1 MWNVCILKSE
11 GHNWFYVGSTND
23 LTRCIKEHENGKV
36 QSTKNYRPL
45 TLVFTKEFDE
55 ERDAGAYER
64 KLKKCRIEKESII
77 KKFNLC

>member
-1 MWNVCILKSE
+1 MWNVYILKSE
-11 GHNWFYVGSTND
+11 GRNWFYVGSTND

-36 QSTKNYRPL
+36 QSTKSYRPL